1 MSNFDIADLALKI
14 SCGASNELIY
24 DDKGMPSV
32 MVKLP
37 KMTWKDLGIGTST
50 DTFPA
55 WIINGHE
62 VDYIYFSKYMNIVQN
77 SRAYSLPGQD
87 YANNITL
94 DTSISRCTAKGEG
107 WHLTTRL
114 EWMAVA
120 LWCLKNG
127 TLPLG
132 NNNYGKDHTE
142 TVYKAIP
149 KTKDAEGKTL
159 HVAGGTGPLT
169 WSHNRQQDGIWDLN
183 GNGYEWVGGIRTVYG
198 ELQVLSKDGV
208 TFGND
213 AADPDNSQ
221 SATSSLW
228 YAIDGTTGA
237 LITPNGS
244 GTTTHSLKADWV
256 GGKWK
261 WITGTISS
269 QEDTYHSCVTQDAQV
284 DTDVCE
290 AAQHILQ
297 ALGFYRIDGL
307 DAGALGGDYLYM
319 NNGAAE
325 RSFNCGGYCSSS
337 SSAGVFSAG
346 GYYARSYAGTSISLR
361 AAYCDLPTT

>member
-24 DDKGMPSV
+24 DDKGMPAV

-244 GTTTHSLKADWV
+244 GTTAHSLKADWV

-325 RSFNCGGYCSSS
+325 RSFSCGGDCNISSN
-337 SSAGVFSAG
+337 AGVFCAYG
-346 GYYARSYAGTSISLR
+346 GSTRSYSGTFISLR
-361 AAYCDLPTT
+361 AAYCDLPTA

>member
-1 MSNFDIADLALKI
+1 MSNFDVAELALKAA
-14 SCGASNELIY
+14 CGGSNEMLY

-32 MVKLP
+32 MVKIP
-37 KMTWKDLGIGTST
+37 KQTWADLGIGTST
-50 DTFPA
+50 ETFPA
-55 WIINGHE
+55 WIINGQE
-62 VDYIYFSKYMNIVQN
+62 VDYISFSKFMNIVQN

-87 YANNITL
+87 YANSITL
-94 DTSISRCTAKGEG
+94 DTSVLRCTAKGEG

-127 TLPLG
+127 TLPWG
-132 NNNYGKDHTE
+132 NNNYGKDSRE

-149 KTKDAEGKTL
+149 VTKDAEGKTL

-198 ELQVLSKDGV
+198 ELQVISHDGV

-221 SATSSLW
+221 SASSSLW
-228 YAIDGTTGA
+228 YAIDGTTGV

-244 GTTTHSLKADWV
+244 GTTTNSLKADFINN
-256 GGKWK
+256 KWK
-261 WITGTISS
+261 WVTGTLTSS
-269 QEDTYHSCVTQDAQV
+269 VDSSRYCSVESVEIDTTVCDA
-284 DTDVCE
+284 
-290 AAQHILQ
+290 AKHILQ
-297 ALGFYRIDGL
+297 ALGMIAPDGIT
-307 DAGALGGDYLYM
+307 AGALEGDILYM

-325 RSFNCGGYCSSS
+325 RCFGCGGSCTVAA
-337 SSAGVFSAG
+337 SAGAF
-346 GYYARSYAGTSISLR
+346 YAYGNCSRAGTGASFGFR
-361 AAYCDLPTT
+361 AAYVELPTA